1 MKKLEHIGI
10 AVRDLE
16 KANALFEKLLGCPHY
31 KVEDVPTEG
40 VRVSFFNVSGVK
52 FELLAATRAD
62 SAISRHIEKRGEGIH
77 HLAFEVDDLEQ
88 AIAEHESQGFA
99 AINPVPSAG
108 ADNKRICFLHPR
120 NTGGVL
126 VELCQERRVSDSADR

>member
-16 KANALFEKLLGCPHY
+16 KANALFEKLLGCRHY
-31 KVEDVPTEG
+31 KTEDVPAEG
-40 VRVSFFNVSGVK
+40 VRVSFFNVSGIK
-52 FELLAATRAD
+52 FELLAATRED

-77 HLAFEVDDLEQ
+77 HLAFEVDNLEQ
-88 AIAEHESQGFA
+88 AIAEHESQGFV
-99 AINPVPSAG
+99 AINPVPSPG

-126 VELCQERRVSDSADR
+126 VELCQERSVSGSDDR

>member
-16 KANALFEKLLGCPHY
+16 KANALFEKLLGSPHY
-31 KVEDVPTEG
+31 KVEDVPSEG
-40 VRVSFFNVSGVK
+40 VRVSFFNVSGIK
-52 FELLAATRAD
+52 FELLAATHPD

-77 HLAFEVDDLEQ
+77 HLAFEVDDLEK
-88 AIAEHESQGFA
+88 AISEHESLGFA
-99 AINPVPSAG
+99 PINPVPTPG

-120 NTGGVL
+120 TTGGVL
-126 VELCQERRVSDSADR
+126 VELCQEQPVSDSADR

>member
-10 AVRDLE
+10 AVQDLE
-16 KANALFEKLLGCPHY
+16 QANALFEKLLGCRHY
-31 KVEDVPTEG
+31 KVEEVPTEG
-40 VRVSFFNVSGVK
+40 VRVSFFNVSGIK
-52 FELLAATRAD
+52 FELLAATRDD
-62 SAISRHIEKRGEGIH
+62 SPIARHIEKRGTGVH
-77 HLAFEVDDLEQ
+77 HLAFEVDNLEQ

-99 AINPVPSAG
+99 AIDPTPKPG

-126 VELCQERRVSDSADR
+126 IELCQEQPVSGSADR